1 MKILYYDLICY
12 IFWNII
18 VNGVLC
24 HFGGDKVKKVAI
36 LDEIAS
42 GTNGKSYKT
51 YKYCFDG
58 VDVPRMDYDD
68 HKQQFTWKD
77 HGETEY
83 HDKPISLKQYA
94 DRIIVAQPPLF
105 RFFLDGSRKTY
116 KVDDMAYT
124 NRVYPIIAG
133 QVGIG
138 CCERVNGYMFPLR
151 SHERI
156 MFWRDLVIALP
167 KKAKSNDWVDD
178 KVAFELLRKKINE
191 NPELISRQLEF
202 ASIIPYSTKVE
213 VGDKI
218 ENKGIAVI
226 QDYMVEREKAMVAE
240 LVRLGFLMPNQYLL
254 KDGSLEYQ
262 VHKIGSKRELERF
275 RNNYQFVV
283 GVSKSFNPEYCI
295 DKNGRNNSDL
305 IANLELF
312 SRTPVSKYYS
322 DRIGNIYFAVWFVR
336 IRERR
341 VTDNP
346 FDGILKI
353 EKILIND
360 EQEQNG
366 LDSEEVDLITAN
378 IINERNPV
386 CYGAD
391 RRWANHLYPV
401 YVTESFLKSKY
412 LGESM
417 FLNLF

>member
-1 MKILYYDLICY
+1 MKKLS
-12 IFWNII
+12 
-18 VNGVLC
+18 VL
-24 HFGGDKVKKVAI
+24 DY
-36 LDEIAS
+36 IAS
-42 GTNGKSYKT
+42 ETNGKSYKT

-68 HKQQFTWKD
+68 HKQQFTWKA

-83 HDKPISLKQYA
+83 HDAAISLKNYA
-94 DRIIVAQPPLF
+94 DRILVAQPPLF

-124 NRVYPIIAG
+124 NKVFPIIAG

-138 CCERVNGYMFPLR
+138 CCERVNSHMIPLK
-151 SHERI
+151 SGDDI
-156 MFWRDLVIALP
+156 LFWRDLVITLP
-167 KKAKSNDWVDD
+167 KVAKKGDWDDD
-178 KVAFELLRKKINE
+178 KYAFEHLRKKINA
-191 NPELISRQLEF
+191 NPELIGRHLEF
-202 ASIIPYSTKVE
+202 ARIMPYSAKVE
-213 VGDKI
+213 LGDKI

-240 LVRLGFLMPNQYLL
+240 LVKLGFLLPTSYLL

-283 GVSKSFNPEYCI
+283 GVSKSFNPEYCV
-295 DKNGRNNSDL
+295 DKNGRNNSDM

-322 DRIGNIYFAVWFVR
+322 ERIGDMYFAVWFVR
-336 IRERR
+336 IRERK

-353 EKILIND
+353 EKILVNSDQID
-360 EQEQNG
+360 NG

-401 YVTESFLKSKY
+401 YVTESYLKSKY

>member
-1 MKILYYDLICY
+1 MKKLS
-12 IFWNII
+12 
-18 VNGVLC
+18 VL
-24 HFGGDKVKKVAI
+24 D
-36 LDEIAS
+36 DIAAE
-42 GTNGKSYKT
+42 TNGKSYKT

-68 HKQQFTWKD
+68 HKQQFTWKA

-83 HDKPISLKQYA
+83 HDTVIPLKKYA
-94 DRIIVAQPPLF
+94 DRLLTAQSPLF

-124 NRVYPIIAG
+124 NKVFPIIAG

-138 CCERVNGYMFPLR
+138 CCERINGHMTPLK
-151 SHERI
+151 SNNDI
-156 MFWRDLVIALP
+156 LFWRDLVITLP
-167 KKAKSNDWVDD
+167 KIAKKGDWDDD
-178 KVAFELLRKKINE
+178 KFAFEHLRKKINS
-191 NPELISRQLEF
+191 NPELIDRHLEF
-202 ASIIPYSTKVE
+202 AQIMPYSTKVE
-213 VGDKI
+213 LGDKI

-226 QDYMVEREKAMVAE
+226 QDYMIEREKAMVAE
-240 LVRLGFLMPNQYLL
+240 LVRLGFLLPTNYLL

-262 VHKIGSKRELERF
+262 VHKIGSKRELEKF

-283 GVSKSFNPEYCI
+283 GVSKSFNPEYCV
-295 DKNGRNNSDL
+295 DKSGRNNSDM

-322 DRIGNIYFAVWFVR
+322 ERIGDMYFAVWFVR
-336 IRERR
+336 IRERK
-341 VTDNP
+341 VTNNP

-353 EKILIND
+353 EKILVNND
-360 EQEQNG
+360 QIENG

-378 IINERNPV
+378 IINARNPV

-401 YVTESFLKSKY
+401 YVTEKYLKSKY
-412 LGESM
+412 IGESM

>member
-1 MKILYYDLICY
+1 M
-12 IFWNII
+12 
-18 VNGVLC
+18 
-24 HFGGDKVKKVAI
+24 KKVSV
-36 LDEIAS
+36 LDDIAS
-42 GTNGKSYKT
+42 ETNGKSYKT
-51 YKYCFDG
+51 YKFCFDG
-58 VDVPRMDYDD
+58 VDIPRMDYDD
-68 HKQQFTWKD
+68 HKQQFTWKT

-83 HDKPISLKQYA
+83 HDAAIPLKSYA
-94 DRIIVAQPPLF
+94 DRILVAQQPLF

-116 KVDDMAYT
+116 KVDDMAYS
-124 NRVYPIIAG
+124 NRVFPIIAG

-138 CCERVNGYMFPLR
+138 CCERANGNMFPLK
-151 SHERI
+151 SGNDI
-156 MFWRDLVIALP
+156 LFWRDLVIALP
-167 KKAKSNDWVDD
+167 KIAKNADWDDD
-178 KVAFELLRKKINE
+178 KYAFENLRKKIN
-191 NPELISRQLEF
+191 NQPELISRHLEF
-202 ASIIPYSTKVE
+202 ARIMPYSTKVE
-213 VGDKI
+213 LGDKI

-240 LVRLGFLMPNQYLL
+240 LVRLGLLMPTSYLL

-283 GVSKSFNPEYCI
+283 GVSKSFNPEYCV

-312 SRTPVSKYYS
+312 NRTPVSKYS
-322 DRIGNIYFAVWFVR
+322 SERIGDMYFAVWFVR
-336 IRERR
+336 IRERK
-341 VTDNP
+341 VTNNP

-353 EKILIND
+353 EKILVNS
-360 EQEQNG
+360 EQIDNG

-378 IINERNPV
+378 IINERKPV

-401 YVTESFLKSKY
+401 YVTENYIKSKY

>member
-1 MKILYYDLICY
+1 MKKLS
-12 IFWNII
+12 
-18 VNGVLC
+18 VL
-24 HFGGDKVKKVAI
+24 D
-36 LDEIAS
+36 DIAS
-42 GTNGKSYKT
+42 ETNGKSYKT

-58 VDVPRMDYDD
+58 ADVPRMDYDD
-68 HKQQFTWKD
+68 HKQQFTWKS

-83 HDKPISLKQYA
+83 HDTSISIKSFA
-94 DRIIVAQPPLF
+94 DRICIDQPPLF
-105 RFFLDGSRKTY
+105 RFFLDGTRKTY
-116 KVDDMAYT
+116 KVDDMAYS
-124 NRVYPIIAG
+124 NKVFPIIAG
-133 QVGIG
+133 QVGVG
-138 CCERVNGYMFPLR
+138 CCERVNGHIIPLKTGND
-151 SHERI
+151 I
-156 MFWRDLVIALP
+156 LFWRDLVITLP
-167 KKAKSNDWVDD
+167 KIAKKGDWDDD
-178 KVAFELLRKKINE
+178 KYAFEHLRRKINS
-191 NPELISRQLEF
+191 NPELRSRHLEF
-202 ASIIPYSTKVE
+202 EKIIPYSTKIE
-213 VGDKI
+213 LGNKI

-240 LVRLGFLMPNQYLL
+240 LVRLGFLLPTSYLL

-262 VHKIGSKRELERF
+262 VHKIGSKRELEKF

-283 GVSKSFNPEYCI
+283 GVSKSFNPEYCV
-295 DKNGRNNSDL
+295 DKNGRNNSDM

-312 SRTPVSKYYS
+312 SRTPVNKYYS
-322 DRIGNIYFAVWFVR
+322 ERIGEMYFAVWFVR
-336 IRERR
+336 IRERK

-353 EKILIND
+353 EKILVSDQID
-360 EQEQNG
+360 NG

-401 YVTESFLKSKY
+401 YVTERYLKSKY

>member
-1 MKILYYDLICY
+1 M
-12 IFWNII
+12 
-18 VNGVLC
+18 
-24 HFGGDKVKKVAI
+24 KKVSV
-36 LDEIAS
+36 LDDIAS
-42 GTNGKSYKT
+42 ETNGKSYKT
-51 YKYCFDG
+51 YKFCFDG
-58 VDVPRMDYDD
+58 VDIPRMDYDD
-68 HKQQFTWKD
+68 HKQQFTWKT

-83 HDKPISLKQYA
+83 HDAAIPLKSYA
-94 DRIIVAQPPLF
+94 DRILVAQQPLF

-116 KVDDMAYT
+116 KVDDMAYS
-124 NRVYPIIAG
+124 NRVFPIIAG

-138 CCERVNGYMFPLR
+138 CCERANGNMFPLR
-151 SHERI
+151 NGNDI
-156 MFWRDLVIALP
+156 LFWRDLVIALP
-167 KKAKSNDWVDD
+167 KIAKNADWDDD
-178 KVAFELLRKKINE
+178 KYAFENLRKKIN
-191 NPELISRQLEF
+191 NQPELISRHLEF
-202 ASIIPYSTKVE
+202 ARIMPYSTKVE
-213 VGDKI
+213 LGDKI

-240 LVRLGFLMPNQYLL
+240 LVRLGLLMPTSYLL

-283 GVSKSFNPEYCI
+283 GVSKSFNPEYCV

-312 SRTPVSKYYS
+312 NRTPVSKYS
-322 DRIGNIYFAVWFVR
+322 SERIGDDMYFAVWFVR
-336 IRERR
+336 IRERK
-341 VTDNP
+341 VTNNP

-353 EKILIND
+353 EKILVNS
-360 EQEQNG
+360 EQIDNG

-378 IINERNPV
+378 IINERKPV

-401 YVTESFLKSKY
+401 YVTENYIKSKY

>member
-1 MKILYYDLICY
+1 MKKI
-12 IFWNII
+12 
-18 VNGVLC
+18 
-24 HFGGDKVKKVAI
+24 AI
-36 LDEIAS
+36 LDDIAS
-42 GTNGKSYKT
+42 ETNGKSYKT

-68 HKQQFTWKD
+68 HKQQFTWKA

-83 HDKPISLKQYA
+83 HDAPVPLKEYA
-94 DRIIVAQPPLF
+94 DIILDTQTPLF

-124 NRVYPIIAG
+124 NKVYPIIAG

-138 CCERVNGYMFPLR
+138 CCERVNGHMLPLR
-151 SHERI
+151 NNDGI
-156 MFWRDLVIALP
+156 MFWRDLVITLP
-167 KKAKSNDWVDD
+167 KIAKKGDWDDD
-178 KVAFELLRKKINE
+178 KFAFEHLRKKIND
-191 NPELISRQLEF
+191 NPELIDRHLEF
-202 ASIIPYSTKVE
+202 ASIMPYSTKVE
-213 VGDKI
+213 LGDKI

-240 LVRLGFLMPNQYLL
+240 LVKCGFLLPSSYLL

-262 VHKIGSKRELERF
+262 VHNIGSKRELERF

-283 GVSKSFNPEYCI
+283 GISKSFNPEYCV
-295 DKNGRNNSDL
+295 DKNGRNNSDM

-322 DRIGNIYFAVWFVR
+322 DRIGNMYFAVWFVR
-336 IRERR
+336 IRDRK
-341 VTDNP
+341 VTNNP

-360 EQEQNG
+360 EQIDNG

-386 CYGAD
+386 CYGTD

-401 YVTESFLKSKY
+401 YVTESYLKSKY

>member
-1 MKILYYDLICY
+1 M
-12 IFWNII
+12 
-18 VNGVLC
+18 
-24 HFGGDKVKKVAI
+24 KKVSV
-36 LDEIAS
+36 LDDIAS
-42 GTNGKSYKT
+42 ETNGKSYKT
-51 YKYCFDG
+51 YKFCFDG
-58 VDVPRMDYDD
+58 VDIPRMDYDD
-68 HKQQFTWKD
+68 HKQQFTWKT

-83 HDKPISLKQYA
+83 HDAAISLKSYA
-94 DRIIVAQPPLF
+94 DRILVSQPPLF

-116 KVDDMAYT
+116 KVDDMAYS
-124 NRVYPIIAG
+124 NRVFPIIAG

-138 CCERVNGYMFPLR
+138 CCERANGNMFPLK
-151 SHERI
+151 SGNDI
-156 MFWRDLVIALP
+156 LFWRDLVIALP
-167 KKAKSNDWVDD
+167 KIAKNADWDDD
-178 KVAFELLRKKINE
+178 KYAFENLRKKIN
-191 NPELISRQLEF
+191 NQPELISRHLEF
-202 ASIIPYSTKVE
+202 ARIMPYSTKVE
-213 VGDKI
+213 LGDKI

-240 LVRLGFLMPNQYLL
+240 LVRLGLLMPTSYLL

-283 GVSKSFNPEYCI
+283 GVSKSFNPEYCV

-312 SRTPVSKYYS
+312 NRTPVSKYS
-322 DRIGNIYFAVWFVR
+322 SERIGDDMYFAVWFVR
-336 IRERR
+336 IRERK
-341 VTDNP
+341 VTNNP

-353 EKILIND
+353 EKILVNS
-360 EQEQNG
+360 EQIDNG

-401 YVTESFLKSKY
+401 YVTENYIKSKY

>member
-1 MKILYYDLICY
+1 MIMKKLSIMDY
-12 IFWNII
+12 
-18 VNGVLC
+18 
-24 HFGGDKVKKVAI
+24 
-36 LDEIAS
+36 IAS
-42 GTNGKSYKT
+42 ETNGKSYKT

-83 HDKPISLKQYA
+83 HDTPVHLKSYA
-94 DRIIVAQPPLF
+94 DRILLTQPPLF

-124 NRVYPIIAG
+124 NKVFPIIAG

-138 CCERVNGYMFPLR
+138 CCERLDGQMKPLR
-151 SHERI
+151 NGDKVL
-156 MFWRDLVIALP
+156 FWRDLVIALP
-167 KKAKSNDWVDD
+167 KIAKSGDWDND
-178 KVAFELLRKKINE
+178 KYAFENLRKKINA
-191 NPELISRQLEF
+191 NPELMHRHLEF
-202 ASIIPYSTKVE
+202 ASIMPYSTKVE
-213 VGDKI
+213 AGDKI

-240 LVRLGFLMPNQYLL
+240 LVRLGFLLPTSYLL

-262 VHKIGSKRELERF
+262 VHKIGNKRELERF

-283 GVSKSFNPEYCI
+283 GVSKSFNPEYCV
-295 DKNGRNNSDL
+295 DKHGRNNSDM

-322 DRIGNIYFAVWFVR
+322 ERIGDMHFAVWFVR

-353 EKILIND
+353 EKILVNRDQID
-360 EQEQNG
+360 NG

-378 IINERNPV
+378 IISERNPV

-401 YVTESFLKSKY
+401 YVTESYLKSKY

>member
-1 MKILYYDLICY
+1 M
-12 IFWNII
+12 
-18 VNGVLC
+18 
-24 HFGGDKVKKVAI
+24 KKVSV
-36 LDEIAS
+36 LDDIAS
-42 GTNGKSYKT
+42 ETNGKSYKT
-51 YKYCFDG
+51 YKFCFDG
-58 VDVPRMDYDD
+58 VDIPRMDYDD
-68 HKQQFTWKD
+68 HKQQFTWKT

-83 HDKPISLKQYA
+83 HDAAISLKSYA
-94 DRIIVAQPPLF
+94 DRILVSQPPLF

-116 KVDDMAYT
+116 KVDDMAYS
-124 NRVYPIIAG
+124 NRVFPIIAG

-138 CCERVNGYMFPLR
+138 CCERANGNMFPLR
-151 SHERI
+151 NGNDI
-156 MFWRDLVIALP
+156 LFWRDLVIALP
-167 KKAKSNDWVDD
+167 KIAKNADWDDD
-178 KVAFELLRKKINE
+178 KYAFENLRKKIN
-191 NPELISRQLEF
+191 NKPELISRHLEF
-202 ASIIPYSTKVE
+202 ARIMPYSTKVE
-213 VGDKI
+213 LGDKI

-240 LVRLGFLMPNQYLL
+240 LVRLGLLMPTSYLL

-283 GVSKSFNPEYCI
+283 GVSKSFNPEYCV
-295 DKNGRNNSDL
+295 DKNGSNNSDL

-312 SRTPVSKYYS
+312 NRTPVSKYS
-322 DRIGNIYFAVWFVR
+322 SERIGDMYFAVWFVR
-336 IRERR
+336 IRERK
-341 VTDNP
+341 VTNNP

-353 EKILIND
+353 EKILVNS
-360 EQEQNG
+360 EQIDNG
-366 LDSEEVDLITAN
+366 LDSEEVDLITEN

-401 YVTESFLKSKY
+401 YVTENYIKSKY

>member
-1 MKILYYDLICY
+1 M
-12 IFWNII
+12 
-18 VNGVLC
+18 
-24 HFGGDKVKKVAI
+24 KKVSV
-36 LDEIAS
+36 LDDIAS
-42 GTNGKSYKT
+42 ETNGKSYKT
-51 YKYCFDG
+51 YKFCFDG
-58 VDVPRMDYDD
+58 VDIPRMDYDD
-68 HKQQFTWKD
+68 HKQQFTWKT

-83 HDKPISLKQYA
+83 HDAAIPLKSYA
-94 DRIIVAQPPLF
+94 DRILVAQQPLF

-116 KVDDMAYT
+116 KVDDMAYS
-124 NRVYPIIAG
+124 NRVFPIIAG

-138 CCERVNGYMFPLR
+138 CCERANGNMFPLR
-151 SHERI
+151 NGNEI
-156 MFWRDLVIALP
+156 LFWRDLVIALP
-167 KKAKSNDWVDD
+167 KIAKNADWDDD
-178 KVAFELLRKKINE
+178 KYAFENLRKKIN
-191 NPELISRQLEF
+191 NQPELISRHLEF
-202 ASIIPYSTKVE
+202 ARIMPYSTKVE
-213 VGDKI
+213 LGDKI

-240 LVRLGFLMPNQYLL
+240 LVRLGLLMPTSYLL

-283 GVSKSFNPEYCI
+283 GVSKSFNPEYCV

-312 SRTPVSKYYS
+312 NRTPVSKYS
-322 DRIGNIYFAVWFVR
+322 SERIGDMYFAVWFVR
-336 IRERR
+336 IRERK
-341 VTDNP
+341 VTNNP

-353 EKILIND
+353 EKILVNS
-360 EQEQNG
+360 EQIDNG

-401 YVTESFLKSKY
+401 YVTENYIKSKY

>member
-1 MKILYYDLICY
+1 MKKLSVLDD
-12 IFWNII
+12 I
-18 VNGVLC
+18 V
-24 HFGGDKVKKVAI
+24 A
-36 LDEIAS
+36 E
-42 GTNGKSYKT
+42 TNGKSYKT

-68 HKQQFTWKD
+68 HKQQFTWKA
-77 HGETEY
+77 HGETEF
-83 HDKPISLKQYA
+83 HDRAISLKSYA
-94 DRIIVAQPPLF
+94 DRILVAQPPLF

-124 NRVYPIIAG
+124 NKVFPIIAG
-133 QVGIG
+133 QVGVG
-138 CCERVNGYMFPLR
+138 CCERVDGHMIPSR
-151 SHERI
+151 SGNEI
-156 MFWRDLVIALP
+156 LFWRDLVITLP
-167 KKAKSNDWVDD
+167 KIAKKGDWDDD
-178 KVAFELLRKKINE
+178 KYAFEHLRKKINA
-191 NPELISRQLEF
+191 NTELVSRHLEF
-202 ASIIPYSTKVE
+202 ASIMPYSTKVE
-213 VGDKI
+213 LGDKI

-240 LVRLGFLMPNQYLL
+240 LVRLGFLLPTSYLL

-262 VHKIGSKRELERF
+262 MHKISSKRELERF

-283 GVSKSFNPEYCI
+283 GVSKSFNPEYCV
-295 DKNGRNNSDL
+295 DKNGRNNSDM

-322 DRIGNIYFAVWFVR
+322 ERIGDMYFAVWFVR
-336 IRERR
+336 IRERK

-353 EKILIND
+353 EKILVNSDQID
-360 EQEQNG
+360 NG

-401 YVTESFLKSKY
+401 YVTESYLKSKY